1 MSPNFLGALLMM
13 GSMAAFTFN
22 DTLVKVIGG
31 QLPLFQIIS
40 LRGLLATS
48 LIFLLART
56 LGKLGFNLQRRD
68 WGLVAAR
75 CASEIG
81 ATYCFLAALMI
92 MPIANITAVLQ
103 ALPLTVTLGAAVF
116 LGEEVGWRRMAA
128 ILLGFCGVLLIVRPG
143 PDGFSEGA
151 LYALLAVAFVTAR
164 DLTTRRMSSEVPS
177 LTVTLLASISV
188 TVFALVCSLG
198 VEWEPVSLSQVMLL
212 IGAAVF
218 ILGGYSLSVMVMRVG
233 EISFV
238 SPFRYTG
245 LIWAI
250 LLGWLVFGDWPD
262 GLTLLGAVIVVG
274 TGLFTVIRER
284 RQAQVAQK
292 PV

>member
-1 MSPNFLGALLMM
+1 MM

-40 LRGLLATS
+40 LRGLLATT

-56 LGKLGFNLQRRD
+56 LGKLRFNLQRRD

-81 ATYCFLAALMI
+81 ATYCFLAALMM

-116 LGEEVGWRRMAA
+116 LGEDVGWRRMAA

-143 PDGFSEGA
+143 PDGFSDGA
-151 LYALLAVAFVTAR
+151 LFALLAVAFVTAR

-188 TVFALVCSLG
+188 TVFALICSLG
-198 VEWEPVSLSQVMLL
+198 VAWEPVSLSQVL
-212 IGAAVF
+212 ILVGAAVF

-262 GLTLLGAVIVVG
+262 ALTLLGAFIVVA

-284 RQAQVAQK
+284 RQAQAARK
-292 PV
+292 PG

>member
-56 LGKLGFNLQRRD
+56 LGKLRFNLRRRD

-143 PDGFSEGA
+143 PDGFSDGA

>member
-1 MSPNFLGALLMM
+1 M

-56 LGKLGFNLQRRD
+56 LGKLRFNLQRRD

>member
-1 MSPNFLGALLMM
+1 MM

-31 QLPLFQIIS
+31 QLQLFQIIS

-56 LGKLGFNLQRRD
+56 LGKLRFNLRRRD

-143 PDGFSEGA
+143 PDGFSDGA

-188 TVFALVCSLG
+188 TVFALICSLG

>member
-1 MSPNFLGALLMM
+1 
-13 GSMAAFTFN
+13 MAAFTFN

-31 QLPLFQIIS
+31 QLQLFQIIS

-56 LGKLGFNLQRRD
+56 LGKLRFNLRRRD

-143 PDGFSEGA
+143 PDGFSDGA

-188 TVFALVCSLG
+188 TVFALICSLG

>member
-1 MSPNFLGALLMM
+1 MM

-56 LGKLGFNLQRRD
+56 LGKLRFNLQRRD

>member
-31 QLPLFQIIS
+31 QLQLFQIIS

-56 LGKLGFNLQRRD
+56 LGKLRFNLRRRD

-143 PDGFSEGA
+143 PDGFSDGA

-188 TVFALVCSLG
+188 TVFALICSLG

>member
-56 LGKLGFNLQRRD
+56 LGKLRFNLQRRD

-188 TVFALVCSLG
+188 TVFALICSLG

-212 IGAAVF
+212 AGAAVF

-284 RQAQVAQK
+284 RQAQAAQK

>member
-1 MSPNFLGALLMM
+1 
-13 GSMAAFTFN
+13 MAAFTFN

>member
-1 MSPNFLGALLMM
+1 MM

-56 LGKLGFNLQRRD
+56 LGKLRFNLRRRD

>member
-1 MSPNFLGALLMM
+1 
-13 GSMAAFTFN
+13 MAAFTFN

-56 LGKLGFNLQRRD
+56 LGKLRFNLQRRD